1 MLYRT
6 FNKTGEIGTVVIVSA
21 ILCLVLLLVFYLLY
35 KYVNEPNVVEKRNKA
50 EEATNSINENKEY
63 VKIQSCVSS
72 YHRDRPTNCKNCG
85 AVLTSY
91 KCEYC
96 GTEY

>member
-1 MLYRT
+1 MHTKFFYTSDISSLKAYNIQTGDVVFTMDTNELYIS
-6 FNKTGEIGTVVIVSA
+6 NK
-21 ILCLVLLLVFYLLY
+21 
-35 KYVNEPNVVEKRNKA
+35 NN
-50 EEATNSINENKEY
+50 EY
-63 VKIQSCVSS
+63 VKIQSVASS

>member
-1 MLYRT
+1 MDTNECYIA
-6 FNKTGEIGTVVIVSA
+6 NK
-21 ILCLVLLLVFYLLY
+21 
-35 KYVNEPNVVEKRNKA
+35 
-50 EEATNSINENKEY
+50 NKEY
-63 VKIQSCVSS
+63 VKIQSNASS

-96 GTEY
+96 DTEY

>member
-1 MLYRT
+1 MACVYYYKGKLIGDELQLNDFLIERRKFHSKYGDVVFKRT
-6 FNKTGEIGTVVIVSA
+6 
-21 ILCLVLLLVFYLLY
+21 
-35 KYVNEPNVVEKRNKA
+35 NKA
-50 EEATNSINENKEY
+50 NEVIEVVDGKADNKLPTM
-63 VKIQSCVSS
+63 
-72 YHRDRPTNCKNCG
+72 HTPRPTNCKNCG

>member
-1 MLYRT
+1 MKTT
-6 FNKTGEIGTVVIVSA
+6 FHMIQLADVDTIRMYSNDYNAGSIFITSDTNKVY
-21 ILCLVLLLVFYLLY
+21 VL
-35 KYVNEPNVVEKRNKA
+35 NKA
-50 EEATNSINENKEY
+50 NEVIEVVDGKADNKLPTM
-63 VKIQSCVSS
+63 
-72 YHRDRPTNCKNCG
+72 HTPRPTNCKNCG

>member
-1 MLYRT
+1 MHTKLM
-6 FNKTGEIGTVVIVSA
+6 
-21 ILCLVLLLVFYLLY
+21 
-35 KYVNEPNVVEKRNKA
+35 RNKSYYTSDISSLKA
-50 EEATNSINENKEY
+50 YNVQTGDIVFVRNTNELYVANKNKEY
-63 VKIQSCVSS
+63 VKIQSNELSN
-72 YHRDRPTNCKNCG
+72 HGDRPTNCKNCG